1 MLDVARLDCNNSTF
15 NGRISLLFI
24 PFTSFFLLLNILY
37 LSGNLLNESSSSLP
51 IVLFEVLL
59 FPLFYFGDFVLTT
72 KNILDMF
79 NTSLAQKKNEIWK
92 KVREKNELSR
102 ARFWSSDLWVMGPA
116 RFHCATLLP
125 VRREA
130 KLLIIKALL
139 WWKKVTYCII
149 FVCVPCLHN
158 FTFASLLCK

>member
-1 MLDVARLDCNNSTF
+1 MAESLSCSYPSPRNSSF
-15 NGRISLLFI
+15 LSLN
-24 PFTSFFLLLNILY
+24 SFFLLLNILY

-51 IVLFEVLL
+51 IVLFQLLL
-59 FPLFYFGDFVLTT
+59 FLLFYFGDFVLTT

-79 NTSLAQKKNEIWK
+79 NTSLVQKK
-92 KVREKNELSR
+92 KVRKKKQLSR

-116 RFHCATLLP
+116 RFHCATLLS
-125 VRREA
+125 VGREA
-130 KLLIIKALL
+130 KLSIIKALL

-158 FTFASLLCK
+158 YTFHSLLCK